1 MVANATL
8 AVPRHDAK
16 VIGLVSA
23 GHFFSHFYM
32 LLLPPLF
39 PVLRE
44 IYGVGYT
51 ELGLALATFSI
62 TTGLTQAPVGF
73 MVDRYGARNIL
84 IAGLYVEALAFAL
97 IGVFP
102 FYGAL
107 IALMVLAGL
116 ANAVYHPA
124 DYAILNASVNQQKM
138 GRAFSIHTFS
148 GYLGDAL
155 APITILTLIALA
167 DWRTGLIV
175 CGIGGAVTATLML
188 FNSSVLRDMDTR
200 APASVGTGGKSRSG
214 LALLFS
220 APILMGLFFFVCIS
234 LAGRG
239 VTSFSVAALNSLY
252 NTPLETAG
260 IVLSAFLFASPVG
273 VLVGGWIADRVKRH
287 DIVAALC
294 FTVSGLAIFTVA
306 AVELSLTGIA
316 VLFAIA
322 GFTSG
327 VVAPSRDMMIRAVT
341 PPGQMGKVFGFV
353 STGFNI
359 GGVIGPIL
367 FGYLLDHAD
376 PRLVFWTVAAVS
388 VLTIFTVLETG
399 RRGRQ

>member
-239 VTSFSVAALNSLY
+239 VT
-252 NTPLETAG
+252 G
-260 IVLSAFLFASPVG
+260 
-273 VLVGGWIADRVKRH
+273 
-287 DIVAALC
+287 
-294 FTVSGLAIFTVA
+294 
-306 AVELSLTGIA
+306 
-316 VLFAIA
+316 
-322 GFTSG
+322 
-327 VVAPSRDMMIRAVT
+327 
-341 PPGQMGKVFGFV
+341 
-353 STGFNI
+353 
-359 GGVIGPIL
+359 
-367 FGYLLDHAD
+367 
-376 PRLVFWTVAAVS
+376 
-388 VLTIFTVLETG
+388 
-399 RRGRQ
+399 